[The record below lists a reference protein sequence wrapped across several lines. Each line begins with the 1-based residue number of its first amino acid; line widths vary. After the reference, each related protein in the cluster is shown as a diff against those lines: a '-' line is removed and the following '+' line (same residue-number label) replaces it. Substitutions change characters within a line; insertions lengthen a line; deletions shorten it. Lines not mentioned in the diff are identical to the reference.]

1 VLPIEA
7 ALADLRIAG
16 AVLLHER
23 YAPGAAIAV
32 PDEPA
37 LRVLMGHGPHV
48 KVAPFHLVL
57 KGSFDL
63 ESSTGKRSTLQ
74 RNDVAVCLDG
84 GAHELC
90 FGKSRSSVPL
100 SEVLAG
106 RARLPNPNSSDATE
120 LICGVFAMRSLPLNP
135 LLAALPPIL
144 RCRTQGDGVAPFM
157 AMASQMLQAEMT
169 TPARAGTV
177 FTRARLL
184 EIFFAEAIRAYQ
196 SGEVLP
202 VGWFQGLSDA
212 RIAAALTAF
221 HQEPAKEWSVERLA
235 ARSSLSASRFA
246 ARFREALGLAA
257 MEYVARWRIHMA
269 SRLLEDS
276 ENTLDAIAH
285 ATGYGGG
292 AALGKAFKD
301 RVGSSPGTW
310 RASRRAVPLTTVG
323 HGK

>member
-1 VLPIEA
+1 MHPIEA

-37 LRVLMGHGPHV
+37 LRALLGHGPRV

-57 KGSFDL
+57 RGEFAL
-63 ESSTGKRSTLQ
+63 ESSTGERVTLQ
-74 RNDVAVCLDG
+74 QNDVAICLDG
-84 GAHELC
+84 SAHQLC
-90 FGKSRSSVPL
+90 FGASRSPVPL
-100 SEVLAG
+100 GDVLSG
-106 RARLPNPNSSDATE
+106 RARLPKPSGRHATE
-120 LICGVFAMRSLPLNP
+120 LICGVFAMQSLPLNP
-135 LLAALPPIL
+135 LLAALPPVL
-144 RCRTQGDGVAPFM
+144 RCCTQGDGVAPFM
-157 AMASQMLQAEMT
+157 AMASQMLEAELNT
-169 TPARAGTV
+169 HARAEAI

-196 SGEVLP
+196 SSEAIP
-202 VGWFQGLSDA
+202 VGWFRGLSDA
-212 RIAAALTAF
+212 RVAAALTAF
-221 HQEPAKEWSVERLA
+221 HQDPAKEWSVERLA
-235 ARSSLSASRFA
+235 ASSTLSPSRFA
-246 ARFREALGLAA
+246 ARFREALGLTA

-269 SRLLEDS
+269 TRLLEDS

-285 ATGYGGG
+285 IIGYGGG
-292 AALGKAFKD
+292 AALSKAFKD

-310 RASRRAVPLTTVG
+310 RASRDSTAFTTVG